1 MKPGNKRT
9 DAWYARLSDSE
20 MWAAY
25 DACSRLRP
33 WERGAAWIK
42 EQHRLTVCRA
52 AYYRWLDWCRANIL
66 THKLSDA
73 RRFAEETAR
82 IVGEVGDVD
91 ARLQQGIAALAL
103 DAASTHD
110 ISALGDLVAGLGK
123 LRKDELDRIKGENK
137 QLKARLAELE
147 ATNAARPAAAKLT
160 DEEKSAKIKEAFGI
174 R

>member
-20 MWAAY
+20 MWSAY

-42 EQHRLTVCRA
+42 EQHRITVCRA

-91 ARLQQGIAALAL
+91 ARLQEGIAALAL

-110 ISALGDLVAGLGK
+110 VAALGDLVAGLGK
-123 LRKDELDRIKGENK
+123 LRKDELDRVKAENK

-147 ATNAARPAAAKLT
+147 AASAHAAPAALSP
-160 DEEKSAKIKEAFGI
+160 EEKDRRIKEAFGI
-174 R
+174 Q